1 MEKETYNSSIDE
13 EKERV
18 IEPLKDQ
25 YSKSDFTEEETK
37 NILGLGYEKISKG
50 KVAVLILAGGQGSR
64 LGFDG
69 PKGMYNINMPS

>member
-1 MEKETYNSSIDE
+1 M
-13 EKERV
+13 
-18 IEPLKDQ
+18 
-25 YSKSDFTEEETK
+25 
-37 NILGLGYEKISKG
+37 GLGYEKISKG